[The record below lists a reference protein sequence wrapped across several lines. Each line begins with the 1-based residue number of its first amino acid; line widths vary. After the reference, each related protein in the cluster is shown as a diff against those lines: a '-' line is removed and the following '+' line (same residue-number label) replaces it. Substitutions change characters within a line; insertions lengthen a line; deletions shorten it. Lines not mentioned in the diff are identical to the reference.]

1 MQSSL
6 KGEQATS
13 AALREEVRGLNDCV
27 KHERERV
34 KNMWKLN
41 CEQLTMLD
49 EECGRCVNEC
59 DSKDREIELLRT
71 RVREFE
77 CMPLTRRLNA
87 LTSRT
92 LDERTITTPG
102 APNPASIPTVPISR
116 LDLDTSIT
124 PVPDGRVRFPA
135 TPTIRAP
142 DEYPVMVDTKISRTL
157 TRNVDDRRRS
167 GRAPPVD
174 PFTGE
179 NEETRFEDWL
189 PTLERAATW
198 NRWSSEEQLMQLAGH
213 LRVKALQ
220 EWNLISP
227 DDKSSSHQ

>member
-1 MQSSL
+1 MKVQAWLFATEEETNVRMIKLSDAEGYFLEIPAEPNEQEPQEVKEKEELSLSDSERWVEQDSDVTTIQETNPDSGLKQALYEAERRTNYLEATVRDLEAELRQEQEAKLAVQSSL

-87 LTSRT
+87 LVS
-92 LDERTITTPG
+92 
-102 APNPASIPTVPISR
+102 A
-116 LDLDTSIT
+116 
-124 PVPDGRVRFPA
+124 
-135 TPTIRAP
+135 
-142 DEYPVMVDTKISRTL
+142 
-157 TRNVDDRRRS
+157 
-167 GRAPPVD
+167 
-174 PFTGE
+174 
-179 NEETRFEDWL
+179 
-189 PTLERAATW
+189 
-198 NRWSSEEQLMQLAGH
+198 
-213 LRVKALQ
+213 
-220 EWNLISP
+220 
-227 DDKSSSHQ
+227 